1 MPEDAHRHDGP
12 DGHQECLICPICI
25 VLQALSTARPE
36 VTRHL
41 VAASRELSMA
51 LRAILDEHTETNERP
66 EGQLRRIK
74 ID

>member
-12 DGHQECLICPICI
+12 EGRQECLICPICV
-25 VLQALSTARPE
+25 VLQALSTSRPE

-41 VAASRELSMA
+41 VAASRELSLA
-51 LRAILDEHTETNERP
+51 LRAILDDHSETHESP
-66 EGQLRRIK
+66 DGQLRRIK